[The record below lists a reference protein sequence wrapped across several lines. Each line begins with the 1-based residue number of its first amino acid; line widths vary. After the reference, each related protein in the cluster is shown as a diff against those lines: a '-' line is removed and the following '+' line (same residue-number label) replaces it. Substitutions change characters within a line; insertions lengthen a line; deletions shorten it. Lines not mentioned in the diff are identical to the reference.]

1 MSMVKRFEA
10 VYEHG
15 IIRPLQ
21 PLNGL
26 TDLTQLT
33 LSIERAQAPTGDWRS
48 CIGTLP
54 DEDARRM
61 REIVADEFSRI
72 DADAW

>member
-1 MSMVKRFEA
+1 MVKRFDA

-21 PLNGL
+21 PLHGVM
-26 TDLTQLT
+26 DLARLT
-33 LSIERAQAPTGDWRS
+33 LSIERAQAPAVDWRS

-54 DEDARRM
+54 DEDAREM

-72 DADAW
+72 DADGW